1 METKVEFIVGKQTK
15 NNWAGVFGYKPDNKM
30 IFEHLGEMFAVTKL
44 STDSENA
51 SLESIAG
58 LLLDYLQEKYFDK
71 ENEQIDSL
79 IRLEDAV
86 WGMRSHLESIL
97 SREED
102 ISNKGLDL
110 EMAVVVV
117 VKDVMYCIVI
127 GESKIYIKRDSSFV
141 DVASVL
147 IDANMMG
154 FLKSGSLQLDSNDR
168 IILAT
173 SKSVE
178 DGTTLLEQTLESLD
192 ITKLGVLKEEI
203 GVGILAIVGN
213 NLEWKIQAD
222 EEVVDSVSIE
232 PVENNDEEESF
243 IKDSQIETFFNEG
256 ISGDK
261 SDLADSEDSIIPAS
275 TIMPQN
281 VPLPSLKNE
290 STFKSLFNKS
300 KEKLQKNYSVAK
312 NKFKSDGDVYQSSEP
327 TDGEPI
333 RYSTIVENNAE
344 FNSDDSN
351 KDSTSIVTSLKNFI
365 QKVITTLQKFWHNN
379 LKKHF
384 TNNKTYATILRNIAN
399 RIREIIEK
407 LVDLFKREIIGVGGN
422 RRDMYMRKERTKRN
436 RRIFVIVVLVLGIA
450 LFLLI
455 RNAKNQKEFNEQVEA
470 RKNQINQIDSRVNG
484 LAPQVQEASTQGE
497 DKKNLIISELDKAT
511 SDIDQLK
518 KDPFVNKNTEV
529 FSQEIARLNSLLTK
543 IQNNKD
549 SVLLITPLTEA
560 PIVSDIGKVYPDASL
575 TDIEYS
581 NGNIYVTDSA
591 QGFIYKFNAGELDVR
606 AESFITG
613 LSSPRLLI
621 RNVNGEVIFYD
632 SDPSS
637 AIGKISESTP
647 GTVTRYPG
655 LTEANIGSV
664 KEVGLYTGNDALYEI
679 HQNHQ
684 QIFKRT
690 KVGEEY
696 EGGGVLFTPDAET
709 NWRSDPDFGSAI
721 DISVPYEIYA
731 LIQGKGLKRYLAG
744 EDNTLGYESFV
755 NFTQNDYN
763 SLQSATCID
772 ARGNFLVVGDSTN
785 KRVMLFEIEPEGEKR
800 IRFVKQFVYRGDDKV
815 FNQINE
821 VVLDEVNR
829 KIFVLDGAKVIRLDM

>member
-1 METKVEFIVGKQTK
+1 METKVEFIVGKQK
-15 NNWAGVFGYKPDNKM
+15 NNNWAGVFGYKPDNKM

-86 WGMRSHLESIL
+86 WGMRSHLDGIL
-97 SREED
+97 AREED
-102 ISNKGLDL
+102 ISNKGLDI
-110 EMAVVVV
+110 EMAVVTL
-117 VKDVMYCIVI
+117 VKDVMYCVVI
-127 GESKIYIKRDSSFV
+127 GESKIFIKRDSSFV

-168 IILAT
+168 IMLAT

-178 DGTTLLEQTLESLD
+178 GGTTLLDQTLESLD
-192 ITKLGVLKEEI
+192 ISKLDVLKEEI
-203 GVGILAIVGN
+203 GIGILGIVGN
-213 NLEWKIQAD
+213 NLEWKTPSS
-222 EEVVDSVSIE
+222 VVEDSMPVETMEDNKEQENSIE
-232 PVENNDEEESF
+232 ESQP
-243 IKDSQIETFFNEG
+243 KSFFNEE
-256 ISGDK
+256 IAEDQEDIDS
-261 SDLADSEDSIIPAS
+261 SEDTILPMS
-275 TIMPQN
+275 TTPEN
-281 VPLPSLKNE
+281 VPVAPLKSE

-312 NKFKSDGDVYQSSEP
+312 NRLKPEVESTQTTDLREEEP
-327 TDGEPI
+327 L
-333 RYSTIVENNAE
+333 RYSTMVENDAG
-344 FNSDDSN
+344 FNSDDEG
-351 KDSTSIVTSLKNFI
+351 KESTSIIVSLKSFI
-365 QKVITTLQKFWHNN
+365 QKTIITLQKFWRNN
-379 LKKHF
+379 LKNHF
-384 TNNKTYATILRNIAN
+384 TNNKTYATILRNTVN
-399 RIREIIEK
+399 KIREIIEK

-436 RRIFVIVVLVLGIA
+436 RRIFVIVVLVLGVS
-450 LFLLI
+450 LFLVI
-455 RNAKNQKEFNEQVEA
+455 RNAKNQKEFNEQVET
-470 RKNQINQIDSRVNG
+470 RKNQINQIDSRING

-497 DKKNLIISELDKAT
+497 DKKNLLISQLDKAT
-511 SDIDQLK
+511 SDIEQLK
-518 KDPFVNKNTEV
+518 KDPFINKNTDV
-529 FSQEIARLNSLLTK
+529 FSQDIARLNTLLNK

-549 SVLLITPLTEA
+549 SVLLIMPLTEA
-560 PIVSDIGKVYPDASL
+560 SIVSDIGKVYPDASL

-581 NGNIYVTDSA
+581 NGSLYVTDSA
-591 QGFIYKFNAGELDVR
+591 QGFIYKFNANELDIR
-606 AESFITG
+606 AESYITG
-613 LSSPRLLI
+613 LSSPRLLM

-637 AIGKISESTP
+637 AIGKINEAAP
-647 GTVTRYPG
+647 GTVTRFPG
-655 LTEANIGSV
+655 LTETNIGSV

-684 QIFKRT
+684 QIFKRI

-696 EGGGVLFTPDAET
+696 EGGGVLFTPESEN

-744 EDNTLGYESFV
+744 EDNALGYESFV

-763 SLQSATCID
+763 SLQGATCID

-785 KRVMLFEIEPEGEKR
+785 KRVMLFEIEPEGEKK
-800 IRFVKQFVYRGDDKV
+800 IKFVKQYVYRGDDKV

-821 VVLDEVNR
+821 VVVDEINR